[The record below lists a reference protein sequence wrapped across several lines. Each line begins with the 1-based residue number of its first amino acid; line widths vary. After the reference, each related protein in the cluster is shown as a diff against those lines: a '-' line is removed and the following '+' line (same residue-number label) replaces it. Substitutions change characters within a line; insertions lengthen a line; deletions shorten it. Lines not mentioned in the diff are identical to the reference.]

1 MSSRMFQGVVLQMKD
16 SVNRM
21 VGVIDSDGYVVACSD
36 LTIIGEHWSGV
47 VEAVNR
53 AENGVSYY
61 EGKTLRFKGMVVK
74 SPKLPPKTF
83 LCGRYLMVCCEDD
96 ITFTGLACLWDKPLA
111 FESKDWV
118 TVTAKVAL
126 KFSPVY
132 EKRGTVLQVI
142 AVEPAKAPQQEV
154 ATFY

>member
-53 AENGVSYY
+53 AENGVSSY
-61 EGKTLRFKGMVVK
+61 EELFISV
-74 SPKLPPKTF
+74 
-83 LCGRYLMVCCEDD
+83 E
-96 ITFTGLACLWDKPLA
+96 
-111 FESKDWV
+111 
-118 TVTAKVAL
+118 AL
-126 KFSPVY
+126 YNIVNEIIPT
-132 EKRGTVLQVI
+132 E
-142 AVEPAKAPQQEV
+142 
-154 ATFY
+154 